1 MRYKSTNE
9 ATCIGFA
16 AKIVVS
22 HFVFE
27 KALHAQQRAGVE
39 ISNRELRELGHR
51 VASSAKNVKFPTNVH
66 VLTFRRAARIP
77 LKRGGRSFCGNETA
91 PIRPLAG

>member
-16 AKIVVS
+16 VKIVVS

-27 KALHAQQRAGVE
+27 NALHAQQRAGAE

-51 VASSAKNVKFPTNVH
+51 VASSAKNVGIKFPTNVH
-66 VLTFRRAARIP
+66 V
-77 LKRGGRSFCGNETA
+77 KGGRSFCGNETA

>member
-16 AKIVVS
+16 VKIVVS

-27 KALHAQQRAGVE
+27 NALHAQQRAGVE

-51 VASSAKNVKFPTNVH
+51 VASSAKNVGNKVSDQCSRHH
-66 VLTFRRAARIP
+66 VSESSKDP
-77 LKRGGRSFCGNETA
+77 S
-91 PIRPLAG
+91 